1 MLRVQADGG
10 LAAFQNVAQQEL
22 EQVALALAAVAQDE
36 DVGCG
41 LVIGAAVQI
50 HDDVGAVP
58 VPANVEDV
66 GSVLPE

>member
-36 DVGCG
+36 
-41 LVIGAAVQI
+41 LI
-50 HDDVGAVP
+50 
-58 VPANVEDV
+58 
-66 GSVLPE
+66 L